1 MKKVICFGL
10 LASALP
16 CSATMIMGPHGAAVV
31 NETSNGYT
39 ISNLNG
45 GGTTVIERNATGYSV
60 ITPQGTTIIDM
71 SPGFGEAPVVP
82 VVPVVPVD
90 NIPSLYP

>member
-1 MKKVICFGL
+1 MKKMFYFIGL
-10 LASALP
+10 LVCVEQGVAS
-16 CSATMIMGPHGAAVV
+16 TTIWGPYGAAIV

-60 ITPQGTTIIDM
+60 ITPQGTTIIEM
-71 SPGFGEAPVVP
+71 SPNLVDTPVVP
-82 VVPVVPVD
+82 VVPVAPM
-90 NIPSLYP
+90 PSLYP